1 LGRIATRS
9 LQGITPEDVLQA
21 LGSSSERLVVLGQGA
36 CGADDAAI
44 SAHIA
49 ASRGVPV
56 LVVEPSG
63 G

>member
-1 LGRIATRS
+1 
-9 LQGITPEDVLQA
+9 LQGIAPEDVLRA
-21 LGSSSERLVVLGQGA
+21 LGSSRERLVVLGQGA